1 MPGPGGGGG
10 SRGGGFGGGSF
21 GGGRGGGGFGGGSF
35 GGTFGG
41 SNNGGSFGG
50 HHHGHHHHG
59 PVFVGRGWRGYG
71 YGGGLGGGCFTV
83 VVIGLF
89 IFFGLIWFLGEPSQV
104 TVNGEQIYIGQN
116 GVLYDEAT
124 MQKYADEKY
133 QQYFGDSSAYE
144 DNVLLVFLTN
154 EEADGYYTIAWV
166 GDNIDYSISEMFGE
180 YSEYGDALYQHIN
193 TDYFGYSLDTDFA
206 RVIDEMTSSIETLGL
221 ESSFVSESDKTTVPA
236 SKFVNLTGFELTA
249 DIVDKALADFTA
261 KTGIPCVIV
270 VDYAERVFGGGNQSV
285 TQIIPGVSAEAVT
298 TDGNSGQV
306 TVTDNNEKVV
316 AVRDLSVS
324 TIAIVVLGI
333 MAVIGVTV
341 AVIFMRTKKKN
352 NAKKDDAPKND
363 MPWEL

>member
-104 TVNGEQIYIGQN
+104 TVNGEPIYIGQN

-133 QQYFGDSSAYE
+133 QQYFGTSSAYE
-144 DNVLLVFLTN
+144 DNILLVFLSN
-154 EEADGYYTIAWV
+154 EAADGYYTIAWI

-236 SKFVNLTGFELTA
+236 SKFVNLTSFELTA

-261 KTGIPCVIV
+261 KTGIPCVVV
-270 VDYAERVFGGGNQSV
+270 VDYAERVFGGSENVGE
-285 TQIIPGVSAEAVT
+285 IITSASAQ
-298 TDGNSGQV
+298 G
-306 TVTDNNEKVV
+306 TVTESKNEKVV
-316 AVRDLSVS
+316 AVRQLSVS
-324 TIAIVVLGI
+324 SVAIVVLGV
-333 MAVIGVTV
+333 MAVIGVAA
-341 AVIFMRTKKKN
+341 AVIFMRSRKKN
-352 NAKKDDAPKND
+352 DNKND
-363 MPWEL
+363 MPWES

>member
-83 VVIGLF
+83 IVIGLF

-104 TVNGEQIYIGQN
+104 TVNSEQIYVDQN
-116 GVLYDEAT
+116 GVFYDEAT
-124 MQKYADEKY
+124 MQKYADGKY
-133 QQYFGDSSAYE
+133 RQYFGASSAYE
-144 DNVLLVFLTN
+144 DNILLAFLTN

-193 TDYFGYSLDTDFA
+193 TDYFGYSLDTDLA
-206 RVIDEMTSSIETLGL
+206 RVIDEMTRSIEALGL
-221 ESSFVSESDKTTVPA
+221 ESSFVSESDRTTVPA
-236 SKFVNLTGFELTA
+236 SGFVNMTSLELTA
-249 DIVDKALADFTA
+249 DVVDKALSDFTA

-270 VDYAERVFGGGNQSV
+270 VDYAERVFGGSENVGE
-285 TQIIPGVSAEAVT
+285 IITSASAQ
-298 TDGNSGQV
+298 G
-306 TVTDNNEKVV
+306 TVTESKNEKVV
-316 AVRDLSVS
+316 AVRQLSVS
-324 TIAIVVLGI
+324 SVAIVVLGV
-333 MAVIGVTV
+333 MAVIGVAA
-341 AVIFMRTKKKN
+341 AVIFMRAKKKN
-352 NAKKDDAPKND
+352 NPPKND
-363 MPWEL
+363 MPWES

>member
-104 TVNGEQIYIGQN
+104 TVNGEQIYVDQN
-116 GVLYDEAT
+116 GVFYDEAT
-124 MQKYADEKY
+124 MQKYADGKY
-133 QQYFGDSSAYE
+133 RQYFGASSAYE

-193 TDYFGYSLDTDFA
+193 TDYFGYSLDTDLA
-206 RVIDEMTSSIETLGL
+206 RVIDEMTGSIEALGL
-221 ESSFVSESDKTTVPA
+221 ESSFVSESDRTTVPA
-236 SKFVNLTGFELTA
+236 SEFVNMTSLDLTA
-249 DIVDKALADFTA
+249 DVVDKALSDFTA

-270 VDYAERVFGGGNQSV
+270 VDYAERVFGGSENVGE
-285 TQIIPGVSAEAVT
+285 IITSALAQ
-298 TDGNSGQV
+298 G
-306 TVTDNNEKVV
+306 TVTESKNEKVV
-316 AVRDLSVS
+316 AVRQLSVS
-324 TIAIVVLGI
+324 SVAIVVLGV
-333 MAVIGVTV
+333 MAVIGVAA
-341 AVIFMRTKKKN
+341 AVIFMRSRKKN
-352 NAKKDDAPKND
+352 DSKND
-363 MPWEL
+363 MPWES